1 MLNIINNM
9 KPIPSERINEI
20 YNELR
25 NKGVSPEEASRQSII
40 KYLDEVWDNEYFIN
54 LRNRKS

>member
-1 MLNIINNM
+1 M

-20 YNELR
+20 YNKLR
-25 NKGVSPEEASRQSII
+25 DKGASAEEASRQSII
-40 KYLDEVWDNEYFIN
+40 KYLDEAWDNEYFIE